1 MQFVTSQRDRRLP
14 RAGATAGKSASTR
27 ALCALRVVTAGCN
40 LLWQWYY
47 NPVFTRLDVDPM
59 SQTRPLIDTL
69 KQELR
74 KQRITYR
81 HVAEALG
88 LSETSVKRLFAEESF
103 SVKRLEKVCELL
115 QLGIIDL
122 VHLMEKNIELTT
134 ELTLEQEQEL
144 VADPRLLLV
153 ALLLLNR
160 LRFADIIATYE
171 ISETE
176 GIRLLA
182 RLDRMKLIELQPGNR
197 VKLMVSN
204 NFAWIPSGPIQRFF
218 ETQVQ
223 REFLDSSFNRPGES
237 RIFTSGL
244 ISRSA
249 NAELI
254 RKMQQ
259 LAREMTEM
267 TREAEHLPVEER
279 FGTSLMMAIRP
290 WEIEV
295 FREMRRVC
303 DPGGFEA

>member
-1 MQFVTSQRDRRLP
+1 
-14 RAGATAGKSASTR
+14 
-27 ALCALRVVTAGCN
+27 
-40 LLWQWYY
+40 
-47 NPVFTRLDVDPM
+47 M

-74 KQRITYR
+74 KQRITYKQ
-81 HVAEALG
+81 VAEALG
-88 LSETSVKRLFAEESF
+88 LSETSVKRLFSEESF
-103 SVKRLEKVCELL
+103 SVKRLEKVCEMLH
-115 QLGIIDL
+115 LGISDL
-122 VHLMEKNIELTT
+122 VHLMENNVELTA

-144 VADPRLLLV
+144 VADVRLLLV
-153 ALLLLNR
+153 ALLLLNK
-160 LRFADIIATYE
+160 LQFAEIIATYE

-204 NFAWIPSGPIQRFF
+204 NFEWIPGGPIQRFF
-218 ETQVQ
+218 ESRVQ
-223 REFLDSSFNRPGES
+223 LEFLNSSFNRPGES
-237 RIFTSGL
+237 RVFASGM
-244 ISRSA
+244 ISQSA
-249 NAELI
+249 NAEII

-267 TREAEHLPVEER
+267 TRESENLPLEQR

-295 FREMRRVC
+295 FKDLRRAT
-303 DPGGFEA
+303 DERQF